1 MAKRIALVVLTL
13 ALLVVFWGVLPAMAD
28 DPSLVEQAKKSLR
41 TAVSQTNFSVT
52 KTLSEEA
59 RRKEDFGDSVRKS
72 MNAADLADKTSV
84 FSGG

>member
-13 ALLVVFWGVLPAMAD
+13 ALVVFWGVLPAMAD
-28 DPSLVEQAKKSLR
+28 DPSLVEQAQKS
-41 TAVSQTNFSVT
+41 TAVSQTNFSAT

-59 RRKEDFGDSVRKS
+59 KRKEDFGDSVRKS
-72 MNAADLADKTSV
+72 MNAADLADKASV